1 MWHEKAAAGNIFR
14 QPQIILHVCARTLT
28 SGQEVEATTKTG
40 EGSWGE
46 GEREGRLEWEP
57 VGVELGYYNICLF
70 VDIKTQFMQRHY
82 YQTLLTFESRL
93 QATPPP
99 PFFYPTS
106 CLAVCAT
113 CNNVDFY
120 AAALVVCHRQKDWR
134 LQFAASM
141 RRSLLD
147 FNDARISFNDVL
159 SQVQWKTERFKIE
172 RREK

>member
-40 EGSWGE
+40 QGKLGRR
-46 GEREGRLEWEP
+46 GGREGLEWEP

-99 PFFYPTS
+99 PPLSFLLPG
-106 CLAVCAT
+106 CVCNMQQCGFLRCGFGGLPPA
-113 CNNVDFY
+113 
-120 AAALVVCHRQKDWR
+120 KR
-134 LQFAASM
+134 LQIADCSLDASIFAW
-141 RRSLLD
+141 L
-147 FNDARISFNDVL
+147 
-159 SQVQWKTERFKIE
+159 
-172 RREK
+172 